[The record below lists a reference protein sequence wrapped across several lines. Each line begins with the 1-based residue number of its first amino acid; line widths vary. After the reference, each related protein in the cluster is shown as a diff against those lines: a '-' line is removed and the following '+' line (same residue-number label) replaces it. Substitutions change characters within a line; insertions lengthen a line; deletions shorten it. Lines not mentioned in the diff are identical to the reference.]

1 MKKVIKGWN
10 HIPGIHCGSAALR
23 DVATYY
29 GLPLSEPMCFGLG
42 GGLGFFYS
50 IDNEISPTRNIH
62 LRGPDM
68 EPGFFSLFTT
78 EERKWE
84 YEQDDS
90 KALQDVIDYI
100 DRDIPVLIQTDIF
113 YLDYYNSSTHF
124 PGHIVVVSGYD
135 AQKQEVYLS
144 DTGFEGLQAVSFDNF
159 KKSRSAKIKPYPLSN
174 NWISVG
180 GINTQNDL
188 NELIPLAIKSNAL
201 KMLKGV
207 KSPRGVSGVERIL
220 ELSKD
225 IFNWKDAAD
234 WKWSFRYSYQV
245 IQKRGTCGAGFRW
258 MYRDY
263 LNEAKNYFDFEFTE
277 QIAIK
282 MDHIGNEWYELS
294 RFFKKISEEEKPD
307 SFLAESSQRLF
318 NIYTLEKNFY
328 SEIAG
333 YLQIL

>member
-1 MKKVIKGWN
+1 MKKVIEGWK

-68 EPGFFSLFTT
+68 EPGFFSLFTD
-78 EERKWE
+78 EKKWE

-100 DRDIPVLIQTDIF
+100 DRDIPVLIQTDIY

-135 AQKQEVYLS
+135 DQKQEVYLS
-144 DTGFEGLQAVSFDNF
+144 DTGFHGLQAVSFENL

-188 NELIPLAIKSNAL
+188 KDLIPLAIKSNAL
-201 KMLKGV
+201 KMLRGAV
-207 KSPRGVSGVERIL
+207 SPRGISGVEKIR
-220 ELSKD
+220 ELSVD
-225 IFNWKDAAD
+225 ITNWKNARD

-245 IQKRGTCGAGFRW
+245 IQKRGTCGAGF
-258 MYRDY
+258 
-263 LNEAKNYFDFEFTE
+263 
-277 QIAIK
+277 
-282 MDHIGNEWYELS
+282 
-294 RFFKKISEEEKPD
+294 
-307 SFLAESSQRLF
+307 
-318 NIYTLEKNFY
+318 
-328 SEIAG
+328 
-333 YLQIL
+333 